1 MESHQ
6 RSIAKA
12 ASYRLF
18 GSLLTA
24 LIAYLLCGAWD
35 VALGVGLFDSV
46 AKMAAYFLHE
56 RLWARIKWGRQGRL
70 TIRSSLPSHHPARR
84 SA

>member
-12 ASYRLF
+12 ASYRLL

-35 VALGVGLFDSV
+35 VALGVGLLDSV

-56 RLWARIKWGRQGRL
+56 RLWARIKWGAPRQ
-70 TIRSSLPSHHPARR
+70 TDYQI
-84 SA
+84 